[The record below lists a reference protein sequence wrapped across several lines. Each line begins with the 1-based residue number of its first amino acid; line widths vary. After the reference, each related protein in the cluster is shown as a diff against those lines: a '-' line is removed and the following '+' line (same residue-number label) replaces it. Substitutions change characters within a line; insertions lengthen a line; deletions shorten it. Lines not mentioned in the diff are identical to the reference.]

1 MINARRAHKTP
12 VRIPREMVLKEL
24 IMNFSLNKVTLASSA
39 QIINSIIGKI
49 KPMKIGV
56 KQKKNANPAFTPLSF
71 ISFDVLNV
79 ELSFVYL
86 IPSLENRSRK

>member
-49 KPMKIGV
+49 NPIKIGK
-56 KQKKNANPAFTPLSF
+56 KQKKETNPDFTPLRF
-71 ISFDVLNV
+71 ISLEVLNV
-79 ELSFVYL
+79 ELSLV
-86 IPSLENRSRK
+86 